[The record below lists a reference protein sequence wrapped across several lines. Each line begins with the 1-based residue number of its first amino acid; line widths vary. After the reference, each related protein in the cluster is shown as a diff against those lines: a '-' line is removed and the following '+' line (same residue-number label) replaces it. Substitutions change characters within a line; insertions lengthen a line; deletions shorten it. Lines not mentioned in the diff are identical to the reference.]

1 MISIHA
7 ARVGS
12 DVAAGDLHVK
22 AFKISI
28 HAARV
33 GSDFIVKLLVLLA

>member
-12 DVAAGDLHVK
+12 DNFSVDADP
-22 AFKISI
+22 FKYISI

-33 GSDFIVKLLVLLA
+33 GSDFIGQFSPHGR